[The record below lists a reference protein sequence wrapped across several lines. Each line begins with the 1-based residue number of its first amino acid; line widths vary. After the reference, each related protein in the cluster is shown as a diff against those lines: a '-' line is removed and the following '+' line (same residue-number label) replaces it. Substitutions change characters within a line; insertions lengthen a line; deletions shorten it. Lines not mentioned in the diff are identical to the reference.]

1 MSEKRIEELQALLAG
16 SNRVGQ
22 IRAALDLVNV
32 GDQQAE
38 NILISALGNS
48 NEHSR
53 ACAAMALGKMGS
65 VRALPRLEKLLQGN
79 TFAHFFRERSPEVRQ
94 TIAFVLSQIG
104 QPSSVAAL
112 KYAAQNDESE
122 EVRIEAKAA
131 LQRLTITS
139 K

>member
-22 IRAALDLVNV
+22 IRASLDLVNV

-38 NILISALGNS
+38 SILISALGNS

-122 EVRIEAKAA
+122 VVRIEAKAA
-131 LQRLTITS
+131 LERYTITS

>member
-22 IRAALDLVNV
+22 IRAALDLVSV
-32 GDQQAE
+32 GNQQAE

>member
-1 MSEKRIEELQALLAG
+1 MSDKRTEELQALLAG

-32 GDQQAE
+32 GNQQAE
-38 NILISALGNS
+38 DILISALGNS

-65 VRALPRLEKLLQGN
+65 ARALPRLEKLLQGN
-79 TFAHFFRERSPEVRQ
+79 AFAHFFRERSPEVRQ
-94 TIAFVLSQIG
+94 TIAFVLGQIG

-112 KYAAQNDESE
+112 QYAAQNDEVE
-122 EVRIEAKAA
+122 EVRIEAKTA
-131 LQRLTITS
+131 LEKYTIKT

>member
-16 SNRVGQ
+16 SNRIGQ

-32 GDQQAE
+32 GNQQAE
-38 NILISALGNS
+38 DILISALGNS

-65 VRALPRLEKLLQGN
+65 LRALPRLEKLLQGN
-79 TFAHFFRERSPEVRQ
+79 ALTHFFRERSPEVRQ
-94 TIAFVLSQIG
+94 TIAFVLGQIG

-112 KYAAQNDESE
+112 KYVAQNDESE
-122 EVRIEAKAA
+122 EVRSEAKAS
-131 LQRLTITS
+131 LERHVIKS

>member
-122 EVRIEAKAA
+122 AVRIEAKAA
-131 LQRLTITS
+131 LERYTITS

>member
-32 GDQQAE
+32 GNQQAE
-38 NILISALGNS
+38 DTLISALGNS

-65 VRALPRLEKLLQGN
+65 VRAVPRLEKLLQGN
-79 TFAHFFRERSPEVRQ
+79 TFTHFFRERSPEVRQ

-112 KYAAQNDESE
+112 EYAVQNDESE
-122 EVRIEAKAA
+122 EVRTEAKTA
-131 LQRLTITS
+131 LEKHTIKS
-139 K
+139 R